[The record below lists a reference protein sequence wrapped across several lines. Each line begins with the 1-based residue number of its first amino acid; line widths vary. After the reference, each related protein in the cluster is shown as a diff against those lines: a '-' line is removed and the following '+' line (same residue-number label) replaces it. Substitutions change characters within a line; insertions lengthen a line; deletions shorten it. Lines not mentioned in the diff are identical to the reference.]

1 MFEEAV
7 LTSTVVYGGNLQVG
21 SFEGYED
28 GLVFKFQTFQLPVE
42 EEGVGV

>member
-7 LTSTVVYGGNLQVG
+7 LTSTVYGGNLWVG
-21 SFEGYED
+21 SFEGYEH
-28 GLVFKFQTFQLPVE
+28 GLVFNFQTLHLPVE